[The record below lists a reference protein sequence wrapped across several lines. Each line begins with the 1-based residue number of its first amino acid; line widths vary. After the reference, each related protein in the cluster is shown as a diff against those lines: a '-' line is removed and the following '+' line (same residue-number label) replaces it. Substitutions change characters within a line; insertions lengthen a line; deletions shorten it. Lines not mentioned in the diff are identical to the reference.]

1 MERLQDFRLFYNHTI
16 HPELLRM
23 ERRRKRLL
31 ALLFLS
37 SVFLILVF
45 VLQFYVHILAITLL
59 LLILIGFYIA
69 YLVYKMREFKI
80 TFKPN
85 IMNLIMDFIDDEVN
99 YGTLTYTSK
108 KKIPKT
114 EFFKSELFATA
125 APFYEGE
132 DYIEGSYRELTFELC
147 ELHVREMS
155 KVRNRLN
162 YIFKGVFLRGV
173 YGDKNI
179 KGRIIVL
186 PRDYQQYQ
194 SRTVKAFYNK
204 GGKRVDDVSRK
215 FSKTFITLASR
226 GAQVERILSWD
237 MQNALLNYR
246 ERTQKEIYVS
256 FIDNK
261 VYVAVTEPKDILE
274 PEIFRSNVSFELV
287 REFFEDLQL
296 LFSVLEDLDVNN

>member
-31 ALLFLS
+31 TLLTLS
-37 SVFLILVF
+37 SIFLILVLI
-45 VLQFYVHILAITLL
+45 LQFYVHILAITLIL
-59 LLILIGFYIA
+59 LTLIGFYIA
-69 YLVYKMREFKI
+69 YLLYKMREFKV

-85 IMNLIMDFIDDEVN
+85 IMNLILDFIDDEVN
-99 YGTLTYTSK
+99 YGTLTYTAK
-108 KKIPKT
+108 KKIPKKD
-114 EFFKSELFATA
+114 FLNSELFATP
-125 APFYEGE
+125 APYYEGE
-132 DYIEGSYRELTFELC
+132 DHIKGSYRELVFELC
-147 ELHVREMS
+147 ELHVREFS

-162 YIFKGVFLRGV
+162 YIFKGVFLIGT
-173 YGDKNI
+173 YGDKNT

-186 PRDYQQYQ
+186 PKDFQQYQ
-194 SRTVKAFYNK
+194 SRTVKTFYAN
-204 GGKRVDDVSRK
+204 GGKRVDDLSRK

-226 GAQVERILSWD
+226 EAPIKQTLTWD
-237 MQNALLNYR
+237 MQQALLNYR
-246 ERTQKEIYVS
+246 TRTGKEIYVS
-256 FIDNK
+256 FINNK
-261 VYVAVTEPKDILE
+261 VYIAVTEPKDLLE

>member
-31 ALLFLS
+31 TLLFLS
-37 SVFLILVF
+37 SIFLILVF
-45 VLQFYVHILAITLL
+45 VLQFYVHVLAVTLIM
-59 LLILIGFYIA
+59 LILIGFYIA
-69 YLVYKMREFKI
+69 YLLYKMREFKV

-99 YGTLTYTSK
+99 YGTLTYTAK
-108 KKIPKT
+108 KTIPKK
-114 EFFKSELFATA
+114 EFFNSELFATD

-132 DYIEGSYRELTFELC
+132 DHIQGSYRELVFELC
-147 ELHVREMS
+147 ELHVRELS

-186 PRDYQQYQ
+186 PKDYQQYQ
-194 SRTVKAFYNK
+194 SRTVKAFYFK

-215 FSKTFITLASR
+215 FSDTFITLASR
-226 GAQVERILSWD
+226 GAQVEKILSWD
-237 MQNALLNYR
+237 MQRALLNYR
-246 ERTQKEIYVS
+246 KRTQKEIYVS
-256 FIDNK
+256 FINNL
-261 VYVAVTEPKDILE
+261 VYIAVTEPKDILE

>member
-31 ALLFLS
+31 TLLVLS
-37 SVFLILVF
+37 SIFLILVF
-45 VLQFYVHILAITLL
+45 VLQFYVHRLAVTLI

-69 YLVYKMREFKI
+69 YLLYKMREFKI

-99 YGTLTYTSK
+99 YGTLTYTAN
-108 KKIPKT
+108 KKIPKK
-114 EFFKSELFATA
+114 EFLRSALFATP
-125 APFYEGE
+125 APYYEGE
-132 DYIEGSYRELTFELC
+132 DHIKGSYRELTFELC
-147 ELHVREMS
+147 ELHVRELS

-162 YIFKGVFLRGV
+162 YIFKGVFLVGV
-173 YGDKNI
+173 YGDKNT

-194 SRTVKAFYNK
+194 ARTIKVFNDN

-226 GAQVERILSWD
+226 GAPVEHTLSSD
-237 MQNALLNYR
+237 MQRAILKYR
-246 ERTQKEIYVS
+246 DRTEKEIYIS
-256 FIDNK
+256 FIDEK
-261 VYVAVTEPKDILE
+261 VYIAVTEPKDLLE